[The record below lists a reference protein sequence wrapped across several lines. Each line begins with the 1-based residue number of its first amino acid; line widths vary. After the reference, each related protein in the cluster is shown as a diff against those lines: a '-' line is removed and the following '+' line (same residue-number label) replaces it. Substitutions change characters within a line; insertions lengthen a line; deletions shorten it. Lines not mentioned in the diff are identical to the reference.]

1 MSVETEVLD
10 GVSERVFAHRDVTAN
25 RGPRRVRE
33 IVGRVG
39 VVCLVYECM
48 NVYANMPMVFKKMQ
62 FFIYIKKCC
71 VHIPAVTLPY
81 LLLLYCHATMPPPN
95 I

>member
-1 MSVETEVLD
+1 MSVEQGGMD

-39 VVCLVYECM
+39 VQVVYECSM
-48 NVYANMPMVFKKMQ
+48 YDVVYANG
-62 FFIYIKKCC
+62 I
-71 VHIPAVTLPY
+71 
-81 LLLLYCHATMPPPN
+81 
-95 I
+95 

>member
-39 VVCLVYECM
+39 VQVVYECSM
-48 NVYANMPMVFKKMQ
+48 SCMMLCMPMVFKKICN
-62 FFIYIKKCC
+62 FLYLYTCIKKCYFYTC
-71 VHIPAVTLPY
+71 YKSAQVH
-81 LLLLYCHATMPPPN
+81 LL
-95 I
+95 

>member
-1 MSVETEVLD
+1 MD

-62 FFIYIKKCC
+62 FFIYIIKKCC
-71 VHIPAVTLPY
+71 TPAVTLPY
-81 LLLLYCHATMPPPN
+81 LLSLCVHCHATMPPPN

>member
-39 VVCLVYECM
+39 PVPEKISVE
-48 NVYANMPMVFKKMQ
+48 KRSGKGG
-62 FFIYIKKCC
+62 
-71 VHIPAVTLPY
+71 
-81 LLLLYCHATMPPPN
+81 
-95 I
+95 